1 MKNTAHKRAFYTLCG
16 CIAALALAVAAA
28 LCLLAPA
35 PAAFDVAIP
44 GRRGEI
50 PATVQLP
57 GKLARG
63 TELPLV
69 VLCHGFTGSR
79 SGDGHFAPLA
89 ADLAAQGLATVRLDF
104 PGCGDSAEPFTAYTL
119 ANMADDVE
127 SAITYMQATYSTTR
141 TALVGHSMGGRL
153 ASLYPAMKGGVA
165 ALVLWSPANGAGLN
179 GLEFLRMG
187 DFSAVEALA
196 GRAAQNGTATAW
208 GVALSADFFTQM
220 RDSDPD
226 AALREAALPTLLTY
240 SGNERI
246 LSDATQAQT
255 IAAVQSLPAGRV
267 VLEPFTAG
275 DHNYLAKDPAAAAA
289 LDEALRKV
297 TVAFLAGQLG

>member
-1 MKNTAHKRAFYTLCG
+1 
-16 CIAALALAVAAA
+16 
-28 LCLLAPA
+28 
-35 PAAFDVAIP
+35 
-44 GRRGEI
+44 
-50 PATVQLP
+50 
-57 GKLARG
+57 
-63 TELPLV
+63 
-69 VLCHGFTGSR
+69 
-79 SGDGHFAPLA
+79 
-89 ADLAAQGLATVRLDF
+89 
-104 PGCGDSAEPFTAYTL
+104 
-119 ANMADDVE
+119 MADDVE

-179 GLEFLRMG
+179 GLEFLRID

-196 GRAAQNGTATAW
+196 GQAAQNGTVTAW